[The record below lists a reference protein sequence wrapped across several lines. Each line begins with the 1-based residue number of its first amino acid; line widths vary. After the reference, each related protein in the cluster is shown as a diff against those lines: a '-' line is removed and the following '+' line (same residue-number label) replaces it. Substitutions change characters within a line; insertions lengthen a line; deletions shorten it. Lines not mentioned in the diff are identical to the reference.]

1 MSFFAGEVDDPF
13 FFDIPGFLRFVAPT
27 NLGQAPD
34 PTQLQRGRDTFAG
47 YNTLAEVLRVGRRAL
62 VVPRAGSSAEQRMRS
77 QLFLER
83 GLVDVVFPE
92 ELSPQRLAERMLDGL
107 ERNGSTTAAARVD
120 TSGLRNVAGHLL
132 RLAGAPVHAQ
142 P

>member
-1 MSFFAGEVDDPF
+1 MRIVPF
-13 FFDIPGFLRFVAPT
+13 VEDSLSVIAAADLMVCM
-27 NLGQAPD
+27 
-34 PTQLQRGRDTFAG
+34 AG

-62 VVPRAGSSAEQRMRS
+62 VVPRAGPSAEQRMRS

-120 TSGLRNVAGHLL
+120 TSGLGNVAGHLL

-142 P
+142 A